1 MICNLNSSLKFL
13 KYQVY
18 FFDVIFA
25 LHYQK
30 HFLLEDQWEKMR
42 NLDGF
47 PEIFCPLFINK
58 ASEEGELS
66 LISKKD

>member
-13 KYQVY
+13 KDQVN

-30 HFLLEDQWEKMR
+30 HFLLEEK
-42 NLDGF
+42 LYQSD
-47 PEIFCPLFINK
+47 
-58 ASEEGELS
+58 
-66 LISKKD
+66 